1 MGVTL
6 RELRGMTPQIETKLK
21 ALGVKN
27 SDDLLAMAKTPAA
40 RRDLAAKLGVDP
52 SVVLELANRADL
64 ARIHGIGGVYSDLL
78 EAAGVDTVKEL
89 ARRNPK
95 NLHATIITL
104 NTAKRL
110 AGRVPSLKM
119 VTTWV
124 EQAKTLPPALEY

>member
-21 ALGVKN
+21 ALGIKN

-64 ARIHGIGGVYSDLL
+64 ARVHGVGGVYSDLL

-89 ARRNPK
+89 ARRNPE
-95 NLHATIITL
+95 NLHAAIVNL
-104 NTAKRL
+104 NAEKRL
-110 AGRVPSLKM
+110 AGRVPSLNM
-119 VTTWV
+119 VSAWI
-124 EQAKTLPPALEY
+124 EQAKTLPPVLEY